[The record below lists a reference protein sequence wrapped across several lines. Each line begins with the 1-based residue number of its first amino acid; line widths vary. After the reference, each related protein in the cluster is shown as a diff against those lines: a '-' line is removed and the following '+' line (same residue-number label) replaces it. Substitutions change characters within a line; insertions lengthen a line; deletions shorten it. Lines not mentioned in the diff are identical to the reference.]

1 MNQLLLIILLLSTT
15 CLHHLSHANLFPF
28 NDDILHSSIRTGSSS
43 SSSSTSSHKQR
54 STSTNNNPKPFTSST
69 SHRPIRVCYQ
79 GEPGAYSEKSLREL
93 LGPHVIAVARPN
105 FESCY
110 QAVASR
116 ECDYACLPVEN
127 SLGGSIHEKSTVNN
141 LSVHLLTIVL

>member
-1 MNQLLLIILLLSTT
+1 MKQNINNMMNQLLLIILLLSTT

-127 SLGGSIHEKSTVNN
+127 SLGGSI
-141 LSVHLLTIVL
+141 L